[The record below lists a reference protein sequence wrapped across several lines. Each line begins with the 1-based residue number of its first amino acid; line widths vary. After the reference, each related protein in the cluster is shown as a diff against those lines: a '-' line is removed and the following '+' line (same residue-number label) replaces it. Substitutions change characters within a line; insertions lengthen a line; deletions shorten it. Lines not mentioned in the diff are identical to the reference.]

1 MVGLEHGLFTMF
13 VDLATDENL
22 TIQLSPMS
30 LELLLVILLVLLI
43 DYANRI
49 FPRRHEIVLWICLL
63 PLMNTLLFV
72 CDWTLGGNMV
82 V

>member
-30 LELLLVILLVLLI
+30 LELLLVTLFVLLFN
-43 DYANRI
+43 YANRI
-49 FPRRHEIVLWICLL
+49 FARRHEIVLWICLL